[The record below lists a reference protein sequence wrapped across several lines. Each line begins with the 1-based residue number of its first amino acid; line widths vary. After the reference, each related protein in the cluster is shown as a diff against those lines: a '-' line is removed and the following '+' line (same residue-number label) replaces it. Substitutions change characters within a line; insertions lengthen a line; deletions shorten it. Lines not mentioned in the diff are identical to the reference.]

1 MEPIYR
7 KAYIELDRP
16 EERLK
21 FYTIEAE
28 KLTAR
33 GREGLPVTDACK
45 PLFVVYKVRGAGR
58 AGSSQC
64 PPRQLSSA
72 RLGPLWAGSSLCPR
86 TAPPSSGL
94 THIPLPLSCPSRL
107 SPAQNGKA
115 ISKVQGALAPELETA
130 VFDNVP
136 EAPKD
141 SEE

>member
-45 PLFVVYKVRGAGR
+45 PLFVVYKVSGAGR
-58 AGSSQC
+58 ARRRAAPCRNSCLG
-64 PPRQLSSA
+64 PWPALGGELTVPADSSA
-72 RLGPLWAGSSLCPR
+72 FLWAHAYTPATL
-86 TAPPSSGL
+86 L
-94 THIPLPLSCPSRL
+94 PLPPLPR
-107 SPAQNGKA
+107 AEW
-115 ISKVQGALAPELETA
+115 QGH
-130 VFDNVP
+130 
-136 EAPKD
+136 
-141 SEE
+141 

>member
-45 PLFVVYKVRGAGR
+45 PLFVVYKVSGAGR
-58 AGSSQC
+58 ARRRAAPCRNSC
-64 PPRQLSSA
+64 
-72 RLGPLWAGSSLCPR
+72 LGPWPALGGALTVQRRLPWP
-86 TAPPSSGL
+86 SGL
-94 THIPLPLSCPSRL
+94 THTPLPLSCPSRL